1 MIYRTDQSFGA
12 YRLTRLLGRGRFSQV
27 YLAEHLKTRQPAAL
41 KIFATHLPASDH
53 PRFLGEGRRLTALDH
68 PHMLGLREVGVEE
81 DVPFLVMD
89 YAPQGNLCLERGSV
103 LPPETVAAYA
113 RQIADALAYT
123 HSAGFLHQNIKPA
136 NLFLSYQRHVLLSDW
151 GLESLQGHLEQ
162 QKRDEQPEDIAYAA
176 PEQLRG
182 PAQPASD
189 QYALAL
195 VAYEWLSGAPPFQ
208 GTYFALYEQQCYA
221 EPPALRGRVPSLS
234 PAVEAV
240 VLMALAKDPRQ
251 RFASVLGFATLLE
264 QAVHAPETLLPANGK
279 RLATGPLFGKVS
291 SASSALTPATETP
304 GSRESLLRRLRAFWR
319 RQD

>member
-1 MIYRTDQSFGA
+1 MIHRTDQPFGA

-27 YLAEHLKTRQPAAL
+27 YLAEHLETHQPAAL
-41 KIFATHLPASDH
+41 KIFATHLPPLAH
-53 PRFLGEGRRLTALDH
+53 ARFLEEGRRLTALDH
-68 PHMLGLREVGVEE
+68 PHMLGLREVGLEE

-89 YAPQGNLCLERGSV
+89 YAPQGNLCLERGST

-113 RQIADALAYT
+113 RQIADVLAYT
-123 HSAGFLHQNIKPA
+123 HSAGSLHQNIKPA
-136 NLFLSYQRHVLLSDW
+136 NLFLSYQQHAVLSDW
-151 GLESLQGHLEQ
+151 SLETLQAHLEQ

-195 VAYEWLSGAPPFQ
+195 VAYEWLTGAPPFQ

-221 EPPALRGRVPSLS
+221 APPALRARVPSLS

-251 RFASVLGFATLLE
+251 RFASVLEFATLLE
-264 QAVHAPETLLPANGK
+264 RAVHAPEALLPPTGK
-279 RLATGPLFGKVS
+279 RLATGPLFGKAS
-291 SASSALTPATETP
+291 SSSSALSPAAESLGP
-304 GSRESLLRRLRAFWR
+304 GEGLLRRLRAFWR
-319 RQD
+319 RQA